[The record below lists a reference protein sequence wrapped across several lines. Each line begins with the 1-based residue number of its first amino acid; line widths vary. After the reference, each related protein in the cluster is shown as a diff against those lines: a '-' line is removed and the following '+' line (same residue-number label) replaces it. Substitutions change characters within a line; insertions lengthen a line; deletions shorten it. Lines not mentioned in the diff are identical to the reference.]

1 MKITMDNLIFPYKI
15 KDPQIIY
22 LDNATMPQKPKEII
36 DFITKNYQNLYLNPH
51 KSSYTLAKN
60 MKEKIEEVREKIA
73 LFLGVN
79 REEIFFT
86 YSATFSLKKIV
97 EIFNIKSNDNEEFLY
112 SKDDHLKVVDEIKKI
127 KGKLIEYEL
136 FPHSG
141 DANWQDINKK
151 ITKKTKIIFLNHIHG
166 IYGLASEPEKIKKNK
181 SFIFL
186 DISHSIGKI
195 PINLKK
201 INVDMAVFSGYKI
214 FAPEGIGICYLSNN
228 LQKNLNLNLDELKKI
243 FEEKEVSYLNII
255 SLGKCVDLI
264 KNIGLEN
271 IKNYLLNLTQ
281 LFINDLRFEDEE
293 KIEFLP
299 GVFYAK
305 CSTGYGIISF
315 KFKKIKNSDVLPI
328 FEKNKIYLR
337 LSNHCY
343 HKSENKF
350 DQIIRV
356 SIHINN
362 RLDEIK
368 KTTQLIKEILKHSP

>member
-1 MKITMDNLIFPYKI
+1 
-15 KDPQIIY
+15 
-22 LDNATMPQKPKEII
+22 
-36 DFITKNYQNLYLNPH
+36 
-51 KSSYTLAKN
+51 
-60 MKEKIEEVREKIA
+60 
-73 LFLGVN
+73 
-79 REEIFFT
+79 
-86 YSATFSLKKIV
+86 
-97 EIFNIKSNDNEEFLY
+97 
-112 SKDDHLKVVDEIKKI
+112 
-127 KGKLIEYEL
+127 
-136 FPHSG
+136 
-141 DANWQDINKK
+141 
-151 ITKKTKIIFLNHIHG
+151 
-166 IYGLASEPEKIKKNK
+166 
-181 SFIFL
+181 
-186 DISHSIGKI
+186 
-195 PINLKK
+195 
-201 INVDMAVFSGYKI
+201 
-214 FAPEGIGICYLSNN
+214 
-228 LQKNLNLNLDELKKI
+228 LDELKKI

-255 SLGKCVDLI
+255 TLGKCVDLI

-305 CSTGYGIISF
+305 CATGYGIISF
-315 KFKKIKNSDVLPI
+315 KFKKIKNSEVLPI

-368 KTTQLIKEILKHSP
+368 KTTQLIKKILKHSP